1 MALKGDRHELET
13 DISFFM
19 NETGVRGQFVSI
31 STGGSGSAMDD
42 STALVTVAATAS
54 GSYAIGCLLNDV
66 VNIDLTRQHLNWHKD
81 EVQKGSKVTLL
92 KRGFIVT
99 DQLEPG
105 ASPSAGRLAY
115 LGAAGQVA
123 SDRSGSSN
131 AKYSDVIGQFLG
143 TKDADGYVKIEVGI
157 HPDEPAT
164 ED

>member
-42 STALVTVAATAS
+42 STALVTIAATAS

-92 KRGFIVT
+92 KRGWIVT
-99 DQLEPG
+99 NNVIGTPE
-105 ASPSAGRLAY
+105 AGKPAY
-115 LGAAGQVA
+115 LGAAGNVTPT
-123 SDRSGSSN
+123 RSGSAN
-131 AKYSDVIGQFLG
+131 AKYSDKVGQFLSV
-143 TKDADGYVKIEVGI
+143 KDADGYVKVEVGI
-157 HPDEPAT
+157 IPDEPAT